1 MQDRKGGFPTR
12 LTPLAT
18 TLLGVGCGA
27 LALTLPPTSA
37 DAQPTAEGSGGADA
51 GDSNIE
57 TLYVIDRAPSNA
69 SSAKYTAPLID
80 MPQTISVIPA
90 EVFKA
95 QGAQNLTDVLR
106 NTPGISFNAGENGF
120 ASNTNNFSMR
130 GFDSS
135 GNIFL
140 DGVRDSGNYSRDV
153 FNLEQVEVVK
163 GAAADNG
170 RGGAGGYVNLVTKT
184 PQLQSFVVGT
194 ASYGFDGYTSAA
206 SRARTTIDINRPL
219 SDASGFRLNALY
231 QDGGI
236 AGRKRAESE
245 VVGIAPSIAF
255 GLGTM
260 TRFTAALQHIDQSDV
275 PDWGVPGATI
285 EGMFRYDPLAA
296 QADRENFYGLDSDF
310 DDTKATTFLA
320 RFEHDFIGN
329 VSIMNQTRWTRNER
343 DAVYTLPTGYDP
355 ATTLV
360 TTQRQ
365 AFARETGT
373 LSNLTNIA
381 ARIDT
386 GRVRHT
392 IAAGIELT
400 REESDSGHFPPDA
413 TPGTTSI
420 FAPDPSRAP
429 GWRPVAEQSSSVDID
444 TLALY
449 VYDTMQL
456 SERWQL
462 TGGFRVEHFDAVI
475 GSREVATG
483 LPAGPDGY
491 SIDQETLSGK
501 LGVVFKPAANASI
514 YASWGVSSLPPGSF
528 LSNPDISRTG
538 DNAFPG
544 LTGQNNENAK
554 VQRSVNYELGGK
566 WDLVGGRLS
575 TTAALFRT
583 ERRNVG
589 ISGKTPG
596 DPDSETTLQG
606 YGKQIVEGLEVGVF
620 GSPTEAW
627 TLYAGVLLM
636 DSEREHSAYL
646 DAARREANP
655 NDYGDVLRTSG
666 DELSFTPR
674 RSANLWSTYRFPVG
688 FTIGGGVRYV
698 GDSWVGRPDDADRII
713 PNGAYGKLP
722 SYTVTSLM
730 MSYEA
735 SDRLFLRLNVEN
747 VADELYAI
755 STNWPAQRVFL
766 GAPRSYLLSADF
778 TF

>member
-1 MQDRKGGFPTR
+1 MQDRKGGNSART
-12 LTPLAT
+12 TPLAT
-18 TLLGVGCGA
+18 ALLGVGCGA
-27 LALTLPPTSA
+27 LALTLPGNA
-37 DAQPTAEGSGGADA
+37 AAQQSGPAASGGDG
-51 GDSNIE
+51 GDSRME
-57 TLYVIDRAPSNA
+57 TLYVIDRARRNG
-69 SSAKYTAPLID
+69 SSGKYTAPLID
-80 MPQTISVIPA
+80 TPQTISVIPA

-95 QGAQNLTDVLR
+95 QGAENLTDVLR

-120 ASNTNNFSMR
+120 ATSTNNFSMR
-130 GFDSS
+130 GFDTS
-135 GNIFL
+135 GNIFI

-153 FNLEQVEVVK
+153 FNVEQVEVVK

-184 PQLQSFVVGT
+184 PRLDSFVLGT
-194 ASYGFDGYTSAA
+194 ASYGFDGYSSDAG
-206 SRARTTIDINRPL
+206 RARTAIDINRPM
-219 SDASGFRLNALY
+219 SGKSAFRLNALY

-236 AGRKRAESE
+236 AGRDHAESD
-245 VVGIAPSIAF
+245 VVGIAPSVAF

-260 TRFTAALQHIDQSDV
+260 TRFTAAFQHLDQSGV
-275 PDWGVPGATI
+275 PDWGVPAAMI
-285 EGMFRYDPLAA
+285 EGMLRYDPLAA
-296 QADRENFYGLDSDF
+296 AADRESFFGLESDF
-310 DDTKATTFLA
+310 DDTKASTFLA
-320 RFEHDFIGN
+320 RLEHDFAGG
-329 VSIMNQTRWTRNER
+329 VSITNQTRWTSNER

-365 AFARETGT
+365 AFSRETST
-373 LSNLTNIA
+373 VSNLTNIT

-386 GRVRHT
+386 GGVRHT

-400 REESDSGHFPPDA
+400 REQSDSGRFATDS
-413 TPGTTSI
+413 TPGTTSL
-420 FAPDPSRAP
+420 FAPDPLRAGAWNP
-429 GWRPVAEQSSSVDID
+429 APAQIASVDID

-449 VYDTMQL
+449 AYDTMQL

-475 GSREVATG
+475 GSREAATG

-491 SIDQETLSGK
+491 SIDAETLSGK
-501 LGVVFKPAANASI
+501 IGVVFKPAAHASL

-538 DNAFPG
+538 NNAFPG
-544 LTGQNNENAK
+544 LTGQNNQNAK
-554 VQRSVNYELGGK
+554 VQRAVNYELGGK
-566 WDLVGGRLS
+566 WDLADGRVS

-596 DPDSETTLQG
+596 NPTSETVLQG
-606 YGKQIVEGLEVGVF
+606 YGKQIVEGLEVGVQ
-620 GSPTEAW
+620 GAPIDGW
-627 TLYAGVLLM
+627 TVFAGLLLM

-666 DELSFTPR
+666 DQLAFTPR
-674 RSANLWSTYRFPVG
+674 RSANLWSTYRFPFG

-698 GDSWVGRPDDADRII
+698 GDSWLGRPDDADRII
-713 PNGAYGKLP
+713 PNGAFGKLP

-730 MSYEA
+730 ASFEA
-735 SDRLFLRLNVEN
+735 SERLFVRLNIDN
-747 VADELYAI
+747 VTDELYAI
-755 STNWPAQRVFL
+755 SANWPGQRVFL
-766 GAPRSYLLSADF
+766 GAPRAYLLSADF